1 MAVKTRN
8 NRRLL
13 LDKNI
18 DTTFKVLYHKD
29 IIGNG
34 LEGSKLSGICLHYI
48 EWEMNSYT
56 DASLADCFDYYVKT
70 LARRRFCTNSLLI
83 S

>member
-8 NRRLL
+8 NRRFLL
-13 LDKNI
+13 GKNI
-18 DTTFKVLYHKD
+18 DTAFKVLYHKV

-48 EWEMNSYT
+48 KWEMNSYT
-56 DASLADCFDYYVKT
+56 DASLADYFDHYVKI
-70 LARRRFCTNSLLI
+70 LARRRFCTNSL

>member
-13 LDKNI
+13 LGKNI
-18 DTTFKVLYHKD
+18 DTAFKVLCHKD

-56 DASLADCFDYYVKT
+56 DASLADYFDHYVKFWQEKGFAT
-70 LARRRFCTNSLLI
+70 TAC
-83 S
+83 